1 MNAAQLST
9 AANVAEI
16 QALQG
21 CKVSAAYL
29 HLYAMH
35 KAEDSTIRYAREL
48 TEMLQKKH
56 YPEIIGF
63 EPLDDMTGLISQID
77 NITSSLT
84 RKDPP
89 QNPTPP
95 EEPPFV
101 PCYPIEAGP
110 FDANDDGTSLLAVA
124 KQRLE
129 EDGTGWI

>member
-1 MNAAQLST
+1 MNAAQLLA

-35 KAEDSTIRYAREL
+35 KA
-48 TEMLQKKH
+48 
-56 YPEIIGF
+56 
-63 EPLDDMTGLISQID
+63 
-77 NITSSLT
+77 
-84 RKDPP
+84 

-110 FDANDDGTSLLAVA
+110 FDANDDGTDLDEA
-124 KQRLE
+124 KLWLE
-129 EDGTGWI
+129 TQHGTGVI